1 MSHSHLS
8 SLINVPITQL
18 PSVLLLLPVPSFLFP
33 LSPSLKQQTVK
44 LKKKLRGGGPMAEDE
59 PILLLIVTDDLRII
73 VDRWTVLEL
82 ELEWEWEWYEDVIVP
97 VIGARRLLN
106 MMLKVLLAA
115 EIIVLVVTRH
125 WL

>member
-1 MSHSHLS
+1 
-8 SLINVPITQL
+8 
-18 PSVLLLLPVPSFLFP
+18 
-33 LSPSLKQQTVK
+33 
-44 LKKKLRGGGPMAEDE
+44 MAGDE
-59 PILLLIVTDDLRII
+59 PILLLIVTDDLKII

>member
-1 MSHSHLS
+1 
-8 SLINVPITQL
+8 
-18 PSVLLLLPVPSFLFP
+18 
-33 LSPSLKQQTVK
+33 
-44 LKKKLRGGGPMAEDE
+44 MAGDE

>member
-1 MSHSHLS
+1 
-8 SLINVPITQL
+8 
-18 PSVLLLLPVPSFLFP
+18 
-33 LSPSLKQQTVK
+33 
-44 LKKKLRGGGPMAEDE
+44 MAEDE

>member
-1 MSHSHLS
+1 
-8 SLINVPITQL
+8 
-18 PSVLLLLPVPSFLFP
+18 
-33 LSPSLKQQTVK
+33 
-44 LKKKLRGGGPMAEDE
+44 MAEDE

-97 VIGARRLLN
+97 IIGARRLLN

>member
-1 MSHSHLS
+1 
-8 SLINVPITQL
+8 
-18 PSVLLLLPVPSFLFP
+18 
-33 LSPSLKQQTVK
+33 
-44 LKKKLRGGGPMAEDE
+44 MAEDE
-59 PILLLIVTDDLRII
+59 PILLLIVTDGLRII

>member
-1 MSHSHLS
+1 
-8 SLINVPITQL
+8 
-18 PSVLLLLPVPSFLFP
+18 
-33 LSPSLKQQTVK
+33 
-44 LKKKLRGGGPMAEDE
+44 MAEDE
-59 PILLLIVTDDLRII
+59 PILLLIVIDGLRII

>member
-1 MSHSHLS
+1 
-8 SLINVPITQL
+8 
-18 PSVLLLLPVPSFLFP
+18 
-33 LSPSLKQQTVK
+33 
-44 LKKKLRGGGPMAEDE
+44 MAEDE

-82 ELEWEWEWYEDVIVP
+82 ELEWEWGWYEDVIVP

>member
-1 MSHSHLS
+1 
-8 SLINVPITQL
+8 
-18 PSVLLLLPVPSFLFP
+18 
-33 LSPSLKQQTVK
+33 
-44 LKKKLRGGGPMAEDE
+44 MAEDE

-97 VIGARRLLN
+97 VIGAGRLLN